1 MVPRE
6 SPYLQ
11 RARRSDITDI
21 SSILG
26 EGGGNSSNS
35 SSSGQRVADGGKKRE
50 RKEVERAE
58 KAGGWQGE
66 TRECRGGSRGL
77 LVCRYDLMLYL
88 SLAPLLPPP
97 FV

>member
-35 SSSGQRVADGGKKRE
+35 SSSGQRVADEGKKRE
-50 RKEVERAE
+50 K
-58 KAGGWQGE
+58 K
-66 TRECRGGSRGL
+66 
-77 LVCRYDLMLYL
+77 
-88 SLAPLLPPP
+88 
-97 FV
+97 